1 MDVSKK
7 LKIRDI
13 QLDGLFEAIKAINS
27 NFPEADL
34 YRIFKFIV
42 SSNTGVI
49 KMALYMHDDHWICK
63 AQYAVEI
70 DMSRTYLPELI
81 LKIMEPCFLKIELQ
95 EPFNQFNYVI
105 PVKHKSE
112 VLSYILLHFDTSF
125 SIQDLEVEFIA
136 ALGNIIAVAV
146 ENKKLVRREQKQK
159 EYKTQ
164 LALAHEVQ
172 KMLFPRNLPF
182 NDQVKITASY
192 MPHLE
197 IGGDYYD
204 YIELSKD
211 EFLLCIADVS
221 GKGIPAAILMSN
233 FQAGLRTLSKVSNDL
248 KTIVGQLNALVVQNA
263 RGENFITAFF
273 LIYNKT
279 QKTLTYIN
287 NGHNPPYFLC
297 NGKVER
303 LSKGS
308 TILGGF
314 ASLPSVEVGILQ
326 NLSKF
331 LFFAFTDGFTET
343 YNEKGEEFA
352 EAQIEK
358 ILTDHKNIDTRTL
371 HVKLIN
377 SLNSF
382 RGKAEYTDDITLLS
396 CMVNLEP

>member
-1 MDVSKK
+1 MELTTK

-42 SSNTGVI
+42 SSNTAVI

-63 AQYAVEI
+63 AQYAVDH
-70 DMSRTYLPELI
+70 DMSRVYLPDDI
-81 LKIMEPCFLKIELQ
+81 LKISEPCFIKTPLE
-95 EPFNQFNYVI
+95 NQFADFNYVI

-112 VLSYILLHFDTSF
+112 VLCYILLCFDTSF
-125 SIQDLEVEFIA
+125 SIQDLEIEFIA
-136 ALGNIIAVAV
+136 ALGNIVAVAI

-172 KMLFPRNLPF
+172 KMLFPRNLPY
-182 NDQVKITASY
+182 NDEIKITASY

-204 YIELSKD
+204 YIELGRD
-211 EFLLCIADVS
+211 EFLICIADVS

-248 KTIVGQLNALVVQNA
+248 KTIVSQLNALVIQNA

-273 LIYNKT
+273 L
-279 QKTLTYIN
+279 TYHKKSKNIRFIN
-287 NGHNPPYFLC
+287 AGHNPPYLLFG
-297 NGKVER
+297 NSVER
-303 LSKGS
+303 LSKGT

-314 ASLPSVEVGILQ
+314 NQLPALEVGELQ
-326 NLSKF
+326 EMGKF

-343 YNEKGEEFA
+343 YNEKGEDFA
-352 EAQIEK
+352 EQNIEK
-358 ILTDHKNIDTRTL
+358 ILLEHTQNDPRKL

-382 RGKAEYTDDITLLS
+382 KGKSEYTDDITLLS
-396 CMVNLEP
+396 CLVNIQ

>member
-1 MDVSKK
+1 MELAEK

-42 SSNTGVI
+42 SSNTAVQ
-49 KMALYMHDDHWICK
+49 KMSLYMRDDHWICK
-63 AQYAVEI
+63 AQYAVET
-70 DMSRTYLPELI
+70 DLSRVHLCEEI
-81 LKIMEPCFLKIELQ
+81 LKMWEPGFLTSTVLS
-95 EPFNQFNYVI
+95 PFDQFNYVI

-112 VLSYILLHFDTSF
+112 VLSYILLCMDASLP
-125 SIQDLEVEFIA
+125 IQDLELEFIE

-159 EYKTQ
+159 EYKNQ

-172 KMLFPRNLPF
+172 KLLFPRNLPY
-182 NDQVKITASY
+182 NDEIKVTASY
-192 MPHLE
+192 MPNLE

-204 YIELSKD
+204 YIEISKD
-211 EFLLCIADVS
+211 EFLICIADVS

-233 FQAGLRTLSKVSNDL
+233 FQAGLRTLSRISNDL
-248 KTIVGQLNALVVQNA
+248 TEIVTQLNQLVIQNA

-273 LIYNKT
+273 FIYNK
-279 QKTLTYIN
+279 KLRKVSYIN
-287 NGHNPPYFLC
+287 SGHNPPFLVYD
-297 NGKVER
+297 GRIER

-314 ASLPSVEVGILQ
+314 KDLP
-326 NLSKF
+326 NLECGYFENMKSF
-331 LFFAFTDGFTET
+331 LLFAFTDGFTET
-343 YNEKGEEFA
+343 YNEKGDEFG
-352 EAQIEK
+352 E
-358 ILTDHKNIDTRTL
+358 KNIERFLSDDLIADPRKL

-377 SLNSF
+377 ELNSF
-382 RGKAEYTDDITLLS
+382 RGKSEYADDITLVS
-396 CMVNLEP
+396 CAVNLK